1 MAEGDDSEEKSQEA
15 TEKRKEDARKDG
27 QVLTSKEA
35 FVFASMAAGTGLLA
49 LSAIFGPTLL
59 LRWTEY
65 FRLGSRRSLDD
76 LMLSRLSQF
85 WVEFLVG
92 GLVFAIPLALV
103 AIGLQMAM
111 GGINFAPN
119 AANFKFSK
127 LDPLTGLGRMVSM
140 RSLVELG
147 KGILKVGALGGLAI
161 FALKGEIA
169 GFDRLSGVDAAVGL
183 SILWGAILTTLAW
196 LCLGLAG
203 IGALDFAWEMV
214 SMRKKLMMSFQE
226 VKQESKEANGS
237 PELKG
242 RIRRLQMEASQR
254 GAEQRAALGNVG
266 KATAIITNPIHF
278 AVALRYIPGETAAPV
293 ILAMGKGPMAQ
304 EIIARGKG
312 AGVHVLQSPP
322 LARALYFTG
331 HIGIE
336 ISDRLFGAVAAILAH
351 VYRLDRGE
359 ASDLPDVDVPKELM
373 FTEHGRPISDA
384 ENGTGNEV
392 RNET

>member
-1 MAEGDDSEEKSQEA
+1 MAEGDDSEEKSQEP

-35 FVFASMAAGTGLLA
+35 FVFAIMGAGTGLLA
-49 LSAIFGPTLL
+49 LSATFGPDILR
-59 LRWTEY
+59 RWTAY
-65 FRLGSRRSLDD
+65 FSMGPRVSLDD
-76 LMLSRLSQF
+76 LIISRLSQF

-92 GLVFAIPLALV
+92 GLVFATPLALV

-111 GGINFAPN
+111 GGINFAPK
-119 AANFKFSK
+119 AAGFNFGK
-127 LDPLTGLGRMVSM
+127 LDPLKGLTRMVSM
-140 RSLVELG
+140 QSLVELG

-161 FALKGEIA
+161 FALSGEIA
-169 GFDRLSGVDAAVGL
+169 GFDQLSGVNAAVGL

-203 IGALDFAWEMV
+203 IGALDFAWAMV

-226 VKQESKEANGS
+226 VKQESKEMNGS

-242 RIRRLQMEASQR
+242 RLRRLQMEASTR

-266 KATAIITNPIHF
+266 QATAIVTNPIHF
-278 AVALRYIPGETAAPV
+278 AVALRYVPGETAAPV
-293 ILAMGKGPMAQ
+293 ILAMGKGPLAQ
-304 EIIARGKG
+304 EIIALGKG

-331 HIGIE
+331 NIGAE

-359 ASDLPDVDVPKELM
+359 ASDLPAVTLPEELL
-373 FTEHGRPISDA
+373 FNEHGRPLGGA
-384 ENGTGNEV
+384 EKGAEHGQ
-392 RNET
+392 

>member
-1 MAEGDDSEEKSQEA
+1 MAEGDDSEEKSQEP
-15 TEKRKEDARKDG
+15 TEKRKDDARKDG

-49 LSAIFGPTLL
+49 LSAAFGPQVLE
-59 LRWTEY
+59 RWTTY
-65 FRLGSRRSLDD
+65 FKMGSRASLDD
-76 LMLSRLSQF
+76 LLISRLSEF

-92 GLVFAIPLALV
+92 GLAFATPLALV

-111 GGINFAPN
+111 GGINFAPK
-119 AANFKFSK
+119 AASFNFGK
-127 LDPLTGLGRMVSM
+127 LNPLTGLGRMASVQ
-140 RSLVELG
+140 SLVELG
-147 KGILKVGALGGLAI
+147 KGVLKVVALGGLAI
-161 FALKGEIA
+161 FALKGEIV
-169 GFDRLSGVDAAVGL
+169 GFDRLSGVDTAIGL

-203 IGALDFAWEMV
+203 IGALDFAWAMV

-226 VKQESKEANGS
+226 VKQESKESNGS

-242 RIRRLQMEASQR
+242 RIRRMQMEASQR
-254 GAEQRAALGNVG
+254 GAEQRAALGNVVN
-266 KATAIITNPIHF
+266 ATAIVTNPIHF
-278 AVALRYIPGETAAPV
+278 AVALRYVPGETAAPM

-331 HIGIE
+331 NIGGE

-359 ASDLPDVDVPKELM
+359 YSDLPDVTLPRELL
-373 FTEHGRPISDA
+373 FTEHGRPINEA
-384 ENGTGNEV
+384 QNGA
-392 RNET
+392 